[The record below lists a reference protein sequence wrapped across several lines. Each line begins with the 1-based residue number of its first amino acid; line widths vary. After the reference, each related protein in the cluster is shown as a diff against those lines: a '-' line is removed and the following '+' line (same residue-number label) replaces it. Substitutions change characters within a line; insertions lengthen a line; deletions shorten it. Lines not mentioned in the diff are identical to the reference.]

1 MVADANLIAMF
12 TQRYGA
18 FIDPLPEDDSIA
30 KFATWVPPQS
40 RLGNQY
46 NFPLQGSLEHGQ
58 TADVSG
64 NVFNYNVDVP
74 MTLVN
79 AQLDGFDWG
88 MTARIPYSDM
98 LRARNGVNQ
107 NGGGGAGSY
116 FAPLDLKVKGLM
128 RSSTLYR
135 ELWLTYGPGTGSTIA
150 SDIGQL
156 ATTGFL
162 VSGGANWN
170 SASTVVKL
178 KTQSWIPGMWNLM
191 KNAKLEVLN
200 VGGTALVGSAGQF
213 IQIVGVPTS
222 NVCNLSINSTTSTIV
237 AAIAA
242 QQRLIPFGWYQKCCI
257 GLEGI
262 LNNTGSLFG
271 IDASLF
277 NFWRALQFPNG
288 TTKLSRS
295 IILGICSQLF
305 PNGLDQGAT
314 LFVSSAQ
321 FADLAEET
329 QVVTQGSGAT
339 TNTAAVQVYTGEQ
352 TTKRIG
358 TNKIVYVAP
367 TGEVTV
373 QLYKFMKQGEA
384 MLFGNGLV
392 KRGGASDV
400 TFKGD
405 GNQYFL
411 QEISGASGYEIRCIS
426 NQAVFIETPYQCA
439 IISGISSTYDIGLA
453 SVV

>member
-18 FIDPLPEDDSIA
+18 FIDPLPEEDSLA
-30 KFATWVPPQS
+30 RFATWVPPQS

-116 FAPLDLKVKGLM
+116 FAPLDMKVKGLM

-135 ELWLTYGPGTGSTIA
+135 ELWLAYGPGTGSTIA

-156 ATTGFL
+156 ATSGFT
-162 VSGGANWN
+162 VSGGPNWN
-170 SASTVVKL
+170 SATTVVKL
-178 KTQSWIPGMWNLM
+178 KTASWIPGMWNLM

-200 VGGTALVGSAGQF
+200 AAGTALVGSAGQF
-213 IQIVGVPTS
+213 IQISGVPSATLT
-222 NVCNLSINSTTSTIV
+222 NVAINSATTTIT

-242 QQRLIPFGWYQKCCI
+242 QQRLLPFGWYQKCCI

-262 LNNTGSLFG
+262 LNNTGTLFG
-271 IDASLF
+271 IDAAQY
-277 NFWRALQFPNG
+277 NFWRALQYG
-288 TTKLSRS
+288 SVGKLSRT
-295 IILGICSQLF
+295 IILGVCSQLF

-329 QVVTQGSGAT
+329 MVLGSGAT
-339 TNTAAVQVYTGEQ
+339 QNAATTYGSGE

-384 MLFGNGLV
+384 FLFGNGLV

-411 QEISGASGYEIRCIS
+411 SEISGASGYEIRCIS
-426 NQAVFIETPYQCA
+426 NQAVFIETPYQCC
-439 IISGISSTYDIGLA
+439 IFTGITSTFDVGGI
-453 SVV
+453 VT

>member
-18 FIDPLPEDDSIA
+18 FKDPLPEEDSLA
-30 KFATWVPPQS
+30 KFAVWVPPQS

-58 TADVSG
+58 TADISG
-64 NVFNYNVDVP
+64 TAFTYNVDVP
-74 MTLVN
+74 MTMVN
-79 AQLDGFDWG
+79 CIVDGFDWG

-107 NGGGGAGSY
+107 SGGGSAGSY

-135 ELWLTYGPGTGSTIA
+135 ELWLAYGPGTGSTIT

-156 ATTGFL
+156 RTSGFL
-162 VSGGANWN
+162 VAGGPNWN
-170 SASTVVKL
+170 QTPTVQL
-178 KTQSWIPGMWNLM
+178 RTTSWIAGMWNLM

-200 VGGTALVGSAGQF
+200 AAGTALVGTPGQF
-213 IQIVGVPTS
+213 IQVNTTPTAGS
-222 NVCNLSINSTTSTIV
+222 CNVSFLATSTITAAV
-237 AAIAA
+237 AAS
-242 QQRLIPFGWYQKCCI
+242 QRLLPFGWYQKCCV

-262 LNNTGSLFG
+262 LNNTGSLFN
-271 IDASLF
+271 IDAALY
-277 NFWRALQFPNG
+277 NFWRSVTRDNG
-288 TTKLSRS
+288 AVKLTRS
-295 IILGICSQLF
+295 IILGICAQLF

-329 QVVTQGSGAT
+329 VVSGSGAT
-339 TNTAAVQVYTGEQ
+339 TNAVQIYSGNGDQ

-358 TNKIVYVAP
+358 TNKLVYIAP

-373 QLYKFMKQGEA
+373 QLYKFMKQGESF
-384 MLFGNGLV
+384 LFGNGLV

-411 QEISGASGYEIRCIS
+411 QEVPGAAGYEIRCIS
-426 NQAVFIETPYQCA
+426 NQAVFIEVPYQCA
-439 IISGISSTYDIGLA
+439 LIFNIASTFDIGFGVA
-453 SVV
+453 A

>member
-18 FIDPLPEDDSIA
+18 FIDPLPEEDSLA
-30 KFATWVPPQS
+30 RFATWVPPQS

-107 NGGGGAGSY
+107 AGGGGAGSY

-135 ELWLTYGPGTGSTIA
+135 ELWLAYGPGTGSTIA

-156 ATTGFL
+156 ATAGFT
-162 VSGGANWN
+162 VSGGPNWN

-200 VGGTALVGSAGQF
+200 AAGTALVGAAGQF
-213 IQIVGVPTS
+213 IQVSGIPSATLT
-222 NVCNLSINSTTSTIV
+222 NVAINATTSTIT

-242 QQRLIPFGWYQKCCI
+242 QQRLLPFGWYQKCCI

-262 LNNTGSLFG
+262 LNNTGTLFG
-271 IDASLF
+271 IDASQY
-277 NFWRALQFPNG
+277 NFWRALQYGNG
-288 TTKLSRS
+288 NTKLSRT

-329 QVVTQGSGAT
+329 MVLGSGAT
-339 TNTAAVQVYTGEQ
+339 QNAATQFGSTES
-352 TTKRIG
+352 TKRIG

-373 QLYKFMKQGEA
+373 QLYKFMKQGEC

-411 QEISGASGYEIRCIS
+411 SEISGASGYEIRCIS

-439 IISGISSTYDIGLA
+439 IITAITSTFDVGPG
-453 SVV
+453 VT

>member
-1 MVADANLIAMF
+1 MVADPNLIAIF
-12 TQRYGA
+12 TNRYGA
-18 FIDPLPEDDSIA
+18 FIDPLPEEDSLA
-30 KFATWVPPQS
+30 RFATWVPPQS
-40 RLGNQY
+40 RLGNQFI
-46 NFPLQGSLEHGQ
+46 FPLQGSLEHGQ

-64 NVFNYNVDVP
+64 TVFNYNPDVP
-74 MTLVN
+74 MTMVN
-79 AQLDGFDWG
+79 ATLDGFDWG

-107 NGGGGAGSY
+107 AGGGSAGSY

-135 ELWLTYGPGTGSTIA
+135 ELWLAYGPGTGSTIA
-150 SDIGQL
+150 ADIGQL
-156 ATTGFL
+156 ATAGFT
-162 VSGGANWN
+162 VSGGPNWN

-178 KTQSWIPGMWNLM
+178 KTQSWIAGMWNLM

-200 VGGTALVGSAGQF
+200 AAGTALVGAAGQF
-213 IQIVGVPTS
+213 IQISGIPSSSLT
-222 NVCNLSINSTTSTIV
+222 NVTINSTTSTIV

-242 QQRLIPFGWYQKCCI
+242 QQRLLPFGWYQKCCV

-271 IDASLF
+271 IDAAQY
-277 NFWRALQFPNG
+277 NFWRALQVG
-288 TTKLSRS
+288 SVGKLSRT
-295 IILGICSQLF
+295 IILGVCSQLF

-314 LFVSSAQ
+314 LFVSSAM

-329 QVVTQGSGAT
+329 MVLGSGAT
-339 TNTAAVQVYTGEQ
+339 QNAATTFGSGEQ
-352 TTKRIG
+352 TKRIG

-384 MLFGNGLV
+384 FLFGNGLV

-400 TFKGD
+400 TFRGD
-405 GNQYFL
+405 GSQYFL
-411 QEISGASGYEIRCIS
+411 NEVSGAAGYEIRCIS

-439 IISGISSTYDIGLA
+439 ILSGITSTYDIGPG
-453 SVV
+453 VT

>member
-1 MVADANLIAMF
+1 MVADPNLIAMF

-18 FIDPLPEDDSIA
+18 FIDPLAEEDSLA
-30 KFATWVPPQS
+30 QFATWVPPQS

-58 TADVSG
+58 TADISG
-64 NVFNYNVDVP
+64 GAYNLNPSVP

-79 AQLDGFDWG
+79 AQLDGFDFA
-88 MTARIPYSDM
+88 MTADIPYSDM
-98 LRARNGVNQ
+98 LRARNGVSQ
-107 NGGGGAGSY
+107 GGGGAAAAY
-116 FAPLDLKVKGLM
+116 FKPLDLKVKGLM

-135 ELWLTYGPGTGSTIA
+135 ELWLAYGPGTGSTIA

-156 ATTGFL
+156 ATSGFL
-162 VSGGANWN
+162 VSGGPNWN
-170 SASTVVKL
+170 QTPRVKL

-200 VGGTALVGSAGQF
+200 AAGTALVGSAGQF
-213 IQIVGVPTS
+213 VQVDSIPDPTLTD
-222 NVCNLSINSTTSTIV
+222 VTILAGATIT
-237 AAIAA
+237 AAVAA
-242 QQRLIPFGWYQKCCI
+242 QQRFLPFGWYQKCCV

-271 IDASLF
+271 INAA
-277 NFWRALQFPNG
+277 NYTFWRAGAKNIGGAL
-288 TTKLSRS
+288 TRAK
-295 IILGICSQLF
+295 ILGIASTLF

-314 LFVSSAQ
+314 LFVGSAQ

-329 QVVTQGSGAT
+329 MIIGSGAT
-339 TNTAAVQVYTGEQ
+339 TSAVQMFTGNGEQ

-358 TNKIVYVAP
+358 TNKLIYVSP
-367 TGEVTV
+367 VGEIEVR
-373 QLYKFMKQGEA
+373 LYKLMKQGEA
-384 MLFGNGLV
+384 FFFGNGLV
-392 KRGGASDV
+392 KRGGAADV
-400 TFKGD
+400 TFRGD

-411 QEISGASGYEIRCIS
+411 QELGTQAGYQIRCVS

-439 IISGISSTYDIGLA
+439 ILTGITSTNDVGPG
-453 SVV
+453 VT